1 MSVCDILT
9 QKKGKSMGFFDI
21 SISEQ
26 SKDAKECINQLKE
39 RIEPHSKEFSQ
50 NKYSME
56 FIHFKPKGSLL
67 KYNLKVENTKQN
79 IFIEGEL
86 QNTLLITILIILSI
100 LLTYGLGVILI
111 VGYVYYQK
119 RAVTHFL
126 KALISNKSS

>member
-1 MSVCDILT
+1 
-9 QKKGKSMGFFDI
+9 MGFFDI

-39 RIEPHSKEFSQ
+39 RIEPYSKELVES
-50 NKYSME
+50 KYSME
-56 FIHFKPKGSLL
+56 FMHFKPKGSLVN
-67 KYNLKVENTKQN
+67 YNLKVENTKQN

-100 LLTYGLGVILI
+100 LLTYGLGVIVI

-119 RAVTHFL
+119 RTVTHFL
-126 KALISNKSS
+126 KALIANKSS